1 VARPE
6 DNLAEFQARLA
17 ELRSKESPPTEPG
30 RFVAH
35 TDGACIGNPGVG
47 GWGTLVETDEER
59 HWDLWGHL
67 ARTTNNRAEA
77 LAVLGALEWVPA
89 KSQLLLRADSEL
101 TLNILQGRYK
111 VKANTDLWLEI
122 NRVRAARDLDLKV
135 EWVRGH
141 AGDVGNE
148 RADWLSR
155 VGAADGDIEQ
165 AEHFGRNGASAR
177 GAAKVP
183 AELVGLVPNGA
194 WEQDFLRSVSQQLRS
209 GRKLSDKQKA
219 IVERIRGR
227 AGG

>member
-1 VARPE
+1 VAQPE

-17 ELRSKESPPTEPG
+17 ELRAKEAPPTEPAD
-30 RFVAH
+30 FVAH

-47 GWGTLVETDEER
+47 GWGTLVEAGER

-89 KSQLLLRADSEL
+89 KSRLLLRADSEL
-101 TLNILQGRYK
+101 TLNKLQGRYK
-111 VKANTDLWLEI
+111 VKANSDLWLEI

-155 VGAADGDIEQ
+155 VGAADGDIER
-165 AEHFGRNGASAR
+165 AERFGRNGSA
-177 GAAKVP
+177 GGSAAQVP
-183 AELVGLVPNGA
+183 PELVGLVPQGT

-219 IVERIRGR
+219 IVERMRGR
-227 AGG
+227 TGG